1 MPVVL
6 AEGGSVN
13 INISEKAEEKVV
25 KIVGN
30 VVSSASLAN
39 SPNKSAASDI
49 KMQLLSNMPGELHI
63 RMANLSNLSK
73 DYVEFAPYVY
83 DAIKLLNGIN
93 DIQVNFTTGEVVILY
108 SQVLRPEQIIRWI
121 NIIIDTAIDYMD
133 FIAAKW
139 ESDRQQVIQTLNQT
153 LINKLQ
159 KVY

>member
-1 MPVVL
+1 MM
-6 AEGGSVN
+6 
-13 INISEKAEEKVV
+13 
-25 KIVGN
+25 
-30 VVSSASLAN
+30 SLKKQLIKN
-39 SPNKSAASDI
+39 YI

-63 RMANLSNLSK
+63 KMANLSNLSK

-83 DAIKLLNGIN
+83 DVIKLLNGIN
-93 DIQVNFTTGEVVILY
+93 NIQVNFTTGEVVILY
-108 SQVLRPEQIIRWI
+108 SQVLQPEQIIRWI

>member
-1 MPVVL
+1 M
-6 AEGGSVN
+6 
-13 INISEKAEEKVV
+13 
-25 KIVGN
+25 
-30 VVSSASLAN
+30 SLKKQLIKN
-39 SPNKSAASDI
+39 YI

-63 RMANLSNLSK
+63 KMANLSNLSK

-83 DAIKLLNGIN
+83 DVIKLLNGIN
-93 DIQVNFTTGEVVILY
+93 NIQVNFTTGEVVILY
-108 SQVLRPEQIIRWI
+108 SQVLQPEQIIRWI

>member
-1 MPVVL
+1 M
-6 AEGGSVN
+6 
-13 INISEKAEEKVV
+13 
-25 KIVGN
+25 
-30 VVSSASLAN
+30 SLKKQLIKN
-39 SPNKSAASDI
+39 YI

-63 RMANLSNLSK
+63 KMANLSNLSK

-83 DAIKLLNGIN
+83 DAIKLLNGIK

-108 SQVLRPEQIIRWI
+108 SQVLQPEQIIRWI

-133 FIAAKW
+133 FIAAEW

>member
-1 MPVVL
+1 M
-6 AEGGSVN
+6 EGG
-13 INISEKAEEKVV
+13 IMM
-25 KIVGN
+25 
-30 VVSSASLAN
+30 SLKKQLIKN
-39 SPNKSAASDI
+39 YI

-63 RMANLSNLSK
+63 KMANLSNLSK

-83 DAIKLLNGIN
+83 DVIKLLNGIN
-93 DIQVNFTTGEVVILY
+93 NIQVNFTTGEVVILY
-108 SQVLRPEQIIRWI
+108 SQVLQPEQIIRWI

>member
-1 MPVVL
+1 MM
-6 AEGGSVN
+6 
-13 INISEKAEEKVV
+13 
-25 KIVGN
+25 
-30 VVSSASLAN
+30 SLKKQLIKN
-39 SPNKSAASDI
+39 YI

-73 DYVEFAPYVY
+73 DYVEFAQYVY